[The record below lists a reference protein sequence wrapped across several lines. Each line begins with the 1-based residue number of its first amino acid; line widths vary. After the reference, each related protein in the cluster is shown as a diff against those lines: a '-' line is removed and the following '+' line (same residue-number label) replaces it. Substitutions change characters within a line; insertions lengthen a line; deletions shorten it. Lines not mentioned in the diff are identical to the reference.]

1 MATKYIFITGGV
13 VSSLGKGIA
22 SASLATLLESRGL
35 NITMLKLDPYINV
48 DPGTMSPFQHGEVFV
63 TNDGAETDLDLG
75 HYERFV
81 RIQLGKKNNFT
92 AGRVYENVIERE
104 RRGDYLGAT
113 VQIIPHITNEIKT
126 LMTAGAE
133 GADVALVE
141 IGGTAGDIE
150 SLPFLEAIRQMSLDV
165 GRENTLFVHLTL
177 LPYIKVAGELK
188 TKPTQHSVKELRG
201 IGIQPDI
208 LICRS
213 EQELPEAERQK
224 IALFTNVEESSVFT
238 SLDVDTI
245 YKVPQALHEQGL
257 DNVVVRKL
265 SLNCK
270 DADLSEWASVV
281 DKLKNP
287 THSVDIAMV
296 GKYMDLTEAYKSLS
310 ESLLHAGVHT
320 KTKVNIHY
328 FDSEEIEKNGTDCL
342 SEMSAILV
350 PGGFGNRGVEGKIAT
365 VQFARENNVPYLGIC
380 LGMQVAVIEYARNM
394 AGMTNANSTE
404 FNEETPYPVVGL
416 ITEWQEEDGS
426 VQTRDED
433 SDLGG
438 TMRLGGQECALVKGT
453 NAREI
458 YGKDVITERHRHRY
472 EVNNQL
478 IGKIEKAG
486 MTISGRSIDGTL
498 VEMVEI
504 KDHPWFVACQ
514 FHPEFTSSP
523 RDGHPLF
530 ESFINAA
537 SKAHNLI
544 LSS

>member
-1 MATKYIFITGGV
+1 
-13 VSSLGKGIA
+13 
-22 SASLATLLESRGL
+22 
-35 NITMLKLDPYINV
+35 
-48 DPGTMSPFQHGEVFV
+48 
-63 TNDGAETDLDLG
+63 
-75 HYERFV
+75 
-81 RIQLGKKNNFT
+81 
-92 AGRVYENVIERE
+92 
-104 RRGDYLGAT
+104 
-113 VQIIPHITNEIKT
+113 
-126 LMTAGAE
+126 
-133 GADVALVE
+133 
-141 IGGTAGDIE
+141 
-150 SLPFLEAIRQMSLDV
+150 
-165 GRENTLFVHLTL
+165 
-177 LPYIKVAGELK
+177 
-188 TKPTQHSVKELRG
+188 
-201 IGIQPDI
+201 

-213 EQELPEAERQK
+213 EYPLPDAERAK

-265 SLNCK
+265 SLDCK

-281 DKLKNP
+281 NKLENP

-310 ESLLHAGVHT
+310 ESLIHAGVHT
-320 KTKVNIHY
+320 QTKVNIHY

-380 LGMQVAVIEYARNM
+380 LGMQVAVIEYARNV
-394 AGMTNANSTE
+394 AGMADANSTE
-404 FNEETPYPVVGL
+404 FDENTPYSVVGL
-416 ITEWQEEDGS
+416 ITEWQDEDGS
-426 VQTRDED
+426 VQTRDQD

-478 IGKIEKAG
+478 IGQIEAAG
-486 MTISGRSIDGTL
+486 LAISGRSIDGTL

-514 FHPEFTSSP
+514 FHPEFTSNP

-530 ESFINAA
+530 ESFIKAA

>member
-35 NITMLKLDPYINV
+35 KITMLKLDPYINV

-81 RIQLGKKNNFT
+81 RLQLGKKNNFT
-92 AGRVYENVIERE
+92 AGRVYQRVIERE

-113 VQIIPHITNEIKT
+113 VQIVPHITNEIKDLT
-126 LMTAGAE
+126 QAGAA

-150 SLPFLEAIRQMSLDV
+150 SLPFLEAIRQMSLEL
-165 GRENTLFVHLTL
+165 GRENTLFIHLTL
-177 LPYIKVAGELK
+177 LPYLKVAGELK

-213 EQELPEAERQK
+213 EYPLPDEERAK
-224 IALFTNVEESSVFT
+224 IALFTNVASDSVFT

-245 YKVPQALHEQGL
+245 YKVPRALHEQGL
-257 DNVVVRKL
+257 DEVVVNKL
-265 SLNCK
+265 ALDCRPT
-270 DADLSEWASVV
+270 DLSEWDSVV
-281 DKLKNP
+281 DKLNAP
-287 THSVDIAMV
+287 TADINIAMV

-310 ESLLHAGVHT
+310 EALLHAGINT
-320 KTKVNIHY
+320 KIKVNIHY
-328 FDSEEIEKNGTDCL
+328 FDSEEIEKIGTGCL

-365 VQFARENNVPYLGIC
+365 VAYARENNIPYLGIC
-380 LGMQVAVIEYARNM
+380 LGMQVAVIEYARNVANM
-394 AGMTNANSTE
+394 GGANSTE
-404 FNEETPYPVVGL
+404 FDATTPHPVVGL
-416 ITEWQEEDGS
+416 ITEWQDEYGS
-426 VQTRDED
+426 TQTRDAD

-438 TMRLGGQECALVKGT
+438 TMRLGGQECVLT
-453 NAREI
+453 NNSKAKEI
-458 YGKDVITERHRHRY
+458 YGKEVITERHRHRY
-472 EVNNQL
+472 EVNNTL
-478 IGKIEKAG
+478 IEKLEESG
-486 MTISGRSIDGTL
+486 LKISGRSIDGSL
-498 VEMVEI
+498 VEMIEI
-504 KDHPWFVACQ
+504 TDHPWFVACQ

-530 ESFINAA
+530 EGFVKAA
-537 SKAHNLI
+537 TKAHNLI
-544 LSS
+544 LSA